1 MMIEANISSALSEC
15 AERGEAAGEAREI
28 PTLFKY
34 AAAAPAVGEVLALNI
49 KGSSRK
55 MPRACRAFLGEFPPR
70 FALCDAE

>member
-1 MMIEANISSALSEC
+1 MIEANISSALSEC
-15 AERGEAAGEAREI
+15 AERGEAGEAREI

-55 MPRACRAFLGEFPPR
+55 MPRARRAFLGEFPPPSLL
-70 FALCDAE
+70 ATLND